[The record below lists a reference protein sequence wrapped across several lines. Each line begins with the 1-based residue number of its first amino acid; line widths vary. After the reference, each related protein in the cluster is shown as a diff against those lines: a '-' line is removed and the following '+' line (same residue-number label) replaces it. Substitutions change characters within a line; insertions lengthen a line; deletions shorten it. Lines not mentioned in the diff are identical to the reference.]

1 MLRLTFDD
9 QGTRHGDL
17 RLACGDYAR
26 HVDSYYFA
34 LDPAVRSSPE
44 SERVRA
50 SVELLLEQWMQLLQ
64 GAQSGQTVY
73 LLFELA
79 DEYTGWLRVAVEGD
93 RVRVRPGWSSI
104 SGHEVYPSKA
114 AARAHSITDFDPL
127 PDAEDL
133 VTSQVSL
140 FESVELNRSDVVD
153 LHPPPIDPTAIF
165 ELFRGSYGTE
175 LLTAAVAHFDLF
187 SKLSSGPR
195 TFETLRAELNLA
207 PRPMNVLITA
217 LRAMRLLRLDEEGR
231 IQLTPLSRQH
241 LPAGSSYDVG
251 GYIGLAASSPGVVE
265 MVERLRSN
273 TPRGLDLNEDGT
285 AFIYQAGVPSAMEQ
299 TDLARHFTLSLAGR
313 ARNVAPALAQQVD
326 LGDAELLLDVGGGSG
341 IYSIALLKRYS
352 QLRAIVI
359 DRPEVLRVADEYR
372 RRYNVADRLELREG
386 DMFGEELPN
395 GADVVLLSN
404 VLHDW
409 DIPEC
414 RQLLDRAYAALKP
427 GGQILIHDVFLDDD
441 LDGPLPIAL
450 YSAALFTLTL
460 GRAYSAAEY
469 RQWLTETGFIIDEAQ
484 PRPTLIHCGV
494 LSAHKS
500 ESQPGIEWTKT
511 TPASGVC

>member
-26 HVDSYYFA
+26 HVDSYYFS
-34 LDPAVRSSPE
+34 LDPAVRSRPE

-50 SVELLLEQWMQLLQ
+50 SVELLLDQWMQLIQ
-64 GAQSGQTVY
+64 SAKSGQTVY

-79 DEYTGWLRVAVEGD
+79 DEYTGWLRVTVEGD
-93 RVRVRPGWSSI
+93 RVRVRPGWSSVP
-104 SGHEVYPSKA
+104 GHKVYPSQA
-114 AARAHSITDFDPL
+114 AAQAHSITDFDPI

-140 FESVELNRSDVVD
+140 YESVELNRTDVVD

-187 SKLSSGPR
+187 TKLSSGPK
-195 TFETLRAELNLA
+195 TFETLRAELDLA
-207 PRPMNVLITA
+207 PRPMNVLVTA

-231 IQLTPLSRQH
+231 LQLTSLSRQH
-241 LPAGSSYDVG
+241 LPSGSSYDVG

-299 TDLARHFTLSLAGR
+299 TALARHFTLSLAGR
-313 ARNVAPALAQQVD
+313 AKNVAPALAQQVD
-326 LGDAELLLDVGGGSG
+326 LGDAQLLLDVGGGSG

-352 QLRAIVI
+352 QLRAVVI

-386 DMFGEELPN
+386 DMFGDPLPT

-409 DIPEC
+409 DVAEC
-414 RQLLDRAYAALKP
+414 RQLIARACAALKP
-427 GGQILIHDVFLDDD
+427 GGQILIHDVFLNDD

-469 RQWLTETGFIIDEAQ
+469 RRWLTDAGFIIEDSQ
-484 PRPTLIHCGV
+484 LRPTLIHCGV
-494 LSAHKS
+494 LSAKKS
-500 ESQPGIEWTKT
+500 DSQPGIEWTGNG
-511 TPASGVC
+511 PATGVC

>member
-26 HVDSYYFA
+26 HVDSYYFS
-34 LDPAVRSSPE
+34 LDPAVRSRPE

-50 SVELLLEQWMQLLQ
+50 SVELLLEQWMQLIQ
-64 GAQSGQTVY
+64 NAKSGQTVY

-79 DEYTGWLRVAVEGD
+79 DEYTGWLRVSVDGD

-104 SGHEVYPSKA
+104 PGHKVYPSQA
-114 AARAHSITDFDPL
+114 AAQAHNITDFDPI

-133 VTSQVSL
+133 VTSQVGL
-140 FESVELNRSDVVD
+140 YESVELNRTDVVD

-175 LLTAAVAHFDLF
+175 LLTAAVAHFDMF
-187 SKLSSGPR
+187 TKLSSSPK
-195 TFETLRAELNLA
+195 TFDALRAELNLA
-207 PRPMNVLITA
+207 PRPMNVLVTA
-217 LRAMRLLRLDEEGR
+217 LRAMRLLRQDEEGR
-231 IQLTPLSRQH
+231 LQLTPLSRQH

-299 TDLARHFTLSLAGR
+299 TALARHFTLSLAGR
-313 ARNVAPALAQQVD
+313 AKNVAPALAQQVD
-326 LGDAELLLDVGGGSG
+326 LGDARLLLDVGGGSG
-341 IYSIALLKRYS
+341 IYSIAMLKRYS

-372 RRYNVADRLELREG
+372 RRYNVAERLELREG
-386 DMFGEELPN
+386 DMFGDPLPT

-409 DIPEC
+409 DVAEC
-414 RQLLDRAYAALKP
+414 RQLIDRAYAALKP
-427 GGQILIHDVFLDDD
+427 GGQILIHDVFLNDD

-469 RQWLTETGFIIDEAQ
+469 RQWLTDAGFIIEEAQ

-494 LSAHKS
+494 LSATKS
-500 ESQPGIEWTKT
+500 ESQPGIEWTKNG
-511 TPASGVC
+511 PATGVC